1 MRFPMHIVTD
11 MLKWQATNW
20 WRGNRRY
27 PYVLMLEP
35 LHTCNLACLGCS
47 PERYNGDL
55 KDRLSLADCLQA
67 VDEAGTPVV
76 SICGGEP
83 TIYPE
88 LPLLVEAIIARKRH
102 VYLCTNGILLE
113 RFFRRGRPHRRL
125 SINVHL
131 DGMRR
136 THDLVVDR
144 AGVFDTAI
152 AMIKEARGLGYSVC
166 TNTTVYRDTD
176 VAELEEMCAFLA
188 GLGVDGILISPGY
201 HYEKLSGEHFMY
213 RDEIH
218 RKFRRVLELAAR
230 YPISSTPLFLQFA
243 AGLRDYPCT
252 PWGNPT
258 RTPKGWKGPCYL
270 IEGAYYASWQ
280 EFWRGVDWDYWE
292 SRQDARCQNCLMH
305 SGFEP
310 SVVRTLNQR
319 PADLWTMVKWNLGSH
334 PS

>member
-1 MRFPMHIVTD
+1 MRFPMHIVSD
-11 MLKWQATNW
+11 MVKWQAKNW
-20 WRGNRRY
+20 WHGNRRY

-55 KDRLSLADCLQA
+55 KDRLSLAECLRA
-67 VDEAGTPVV
+67 VDEAGAPVV

-88 LPLLVEAIIARKRH
+88 LAELVEAIIARKRH
-102 VYLCTNGILLE
+102 IYLCTNGILLE
-113 RFFRRGRPHRRL
+113 RFFRRGRPHKRL

-144 AGVFDTAI
+144 AGVFDA
-152 AMIKEARGLGYSVC
+152 AVEMIKEGKRLGFSVC
-166 TNTTVYRDTD
+166 TNTTVYRETD
-176 VAELEEMCAFLA
+176 VAGLEEMCAFLTA
-188 GLGVDGILISPGY
+188 LGIDGILISPGY
-201 HYEKLSGEHFMY
+201 HYEKLNGDHFMY

-218 RKFRRVLELAAR
+218 HKFRRVLELAKR

-243 AGLRDYPCT
+243 AGQRDYPCT

-280 EFWRGVDWDYWE
+280 EFWDGVDWDYWE
-292 SRQDARCQNCLMH
+292 SRQDPRCQNCLMH

-310 SVVRTLNQR
+310 SVVRKLGER
-319 PADLWTMVKWNLGSH
+319 PADVWTMVKWNLQSRT
-334 PS
+334 S